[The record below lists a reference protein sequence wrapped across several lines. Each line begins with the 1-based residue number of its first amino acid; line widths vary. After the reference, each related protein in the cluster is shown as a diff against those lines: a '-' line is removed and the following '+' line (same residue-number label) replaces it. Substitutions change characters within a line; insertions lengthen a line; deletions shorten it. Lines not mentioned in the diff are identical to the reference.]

1 MPSISFVAVEVLV
14 DSRMTIVRIVVCCL
28 PPGTLLDVTVV
39 SKGIWL
45 RVYQLE
51 NV

>member
-14 DSRMTIVRIVVCCL
+14 DSRMIIVRIVCCL
-28 PPGTLLDVTVV
+28 PPGTVGCDSVV
-39 SKGIWL
+39 SKGNWL
-45 RVYQLE
+45 GVHQLE